1 MICYIWKFYFWRNVM
16 TTKRIILEK
25 AIELFNKNGYA
36 AVSMRD
42 IADATNKSV
51 GNITYHYKKKS
62 DLICAIVE
70 LQYEDFKS
78 LDLKSDVNIMDFNE
92 QLKTMLQFQK
102 KYYFYFSNMIELRKN
117 YHEILEFQS
126 KVRKMLIIH
135 FSRII
140 ENFEKKEIFRASPN
154 EKLRT
159 YWANGIVL
167 LMMSWIQQISQDAT
181 EQHDELLNIVWSI
194 LYFNLTEKGIDLYN
208 QIVISN

>member
-1 MICYIWKFYFWRNVM
+1 M
-16 TTKRIILEK
+16 TTKKIILEK

-70 LQYEDFKS
+70 LQYEDLKS
-78 LDLKSDVNIMDFNE
+78 LYLKSDVSIMDFNE

>member
-1 MICYIWKFYFWRNVM
+1 M
-16 TTKRIILEK
+16 TTKKIILQK
-25 AIELFNKNGYA
+25 AIELFNQNGYV

-62 DLICAIVE
+62 DLIRAVVE

-78 LDLKSDVNIMDFNE
+78 LDLKSDVSIMDFNE
-92 QLKTMLQFQK
+92 QLKTMLLFQK

-117 YHEILEFQS
+117 YHEISEFQS
-126 KVRKMLIIH
+126 KVRKMLIMH
-135 FSRII
+135 FSQII
-140 ENFEKKEIFRASPN
+140 ENFEKKEIFRVSPN
-154 EKLRT
+154 EKLRK
-159 YWANGIVL
+159 YLANGIVL
-167 LMMSWIQQISQDAT
+167 LMMSWIQQISSDAT

>member
-1 MICYIWKFYFWRNVM
+1 MLIWKLYFWRNVM
-16 TTKRIILEK
+16 TTKKIILEK

-70 LQYEDFKS
+70 LQYEDLKS
-78 LDLKSDVNIMDFNE
+78 LDIKSDVSIMDFNE

-140 ENFEKKEIFRASPN
+140 ENFEKKEIFRVSPN
-154 EKLRT
+154 EKLRK

-181 EQHDELLNIVWSI
+181 EQHNELLNIVWSI
-194 LYFNLTEKGIDLYN
+194 LYFNLTEKGMDLYN

>member
-1 MICYIWKFYFWRNVM
+1 MLIWKLYFWRNVM
-16 TTKRIILEK
+16 TTKKIILEK
-25 AIELFNKNGYA
+25 AIELSNKNGYA

-70 LQYEDFKS
+70 LQYEDLKS
-78 LDLKSDVNIMDFNE
+78 LYLKSDVSIMDFNE